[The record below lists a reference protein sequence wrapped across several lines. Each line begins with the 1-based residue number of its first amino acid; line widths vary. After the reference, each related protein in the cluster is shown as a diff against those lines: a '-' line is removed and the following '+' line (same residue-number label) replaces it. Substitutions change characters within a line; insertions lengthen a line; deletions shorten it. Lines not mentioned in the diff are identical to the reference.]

1 MEASETSLLVQ
12 CFFEFLGT
20 FVMILLGCG
29 VVACT
34 TLKGSK
40 GNGGGWVV
48 ITLAWGLAVMCGV
61 FITGPFTGAHLN
73 PAVTVGLAAA
83 GKFSWSLV
91 VPYII
96 SQLVG
101 AFLAGLVVYLF
112 YRDHFDI
119 TEDKDTKLGVF
130 ATIPAIKNLKRN
142 FFSELIGTFVLIL
155 VILFLAESGNK
166 SEVGLGSIGALPVAL
181 LVVVI
186 GMALGG
192 TTGYAINPA
201 RDLGPRLAHHVLR
214 IKGKGSSRW
223 DYAWV
228 PIVGPIAGAMLAVL
242 VFWIYNILISA
253 SGQTHLK

>member
-1 MEASETSLLVQ
+1 MEEVEIPIFLQ

-20 FVMILLGCG
+20 YIMILLGCG

-61 FITGPFTGAHLN
+61 FIAGPYTGAHLN
-73 PAVTVGLAAA
+73 PAVTLGLAMA
-83 GKFSWSLV
+83 GKFDWGMV
-91 VPYII
+91 VPYMV
-96 SQLVG
+96 SQFIG
-101 AFLAGLVVYLF
+101 AFLGGATVFVF
-112 YRDHFDI
+112 YKDHFNI

-130 ATIPAIKNLKRN
+130 ATIPAIRNLKRN
-142 FFSELIGTFVLIL
+142 FLSETIGTFVLIL
-155 VILFLAESGNK
+155 VILFLAERGNT

-201 RDLGPRLAHHVLR
+201 RDFGPRLAHHLLP
-214 IKGKGSSRW
+214 IKGKGSSQW
-223 DYAWV
+223 KYAWV
-228 PIVGPIAGAMLAVL
+228 PIAGPILGAAFAVL
-242 VFWIYNILISA
+242 VFKLYLLLYPA
-253 SGQTHLK
+253 P

>member
-201 RDLGPRLAHHVLR
+201 RDLGQIGRAHV
-214 IKGKGSSRW
+214 
-223 DYAWV
+223 
-228 PIVGPIAGAMLAVL
+228 
-242 VFWIYNILISA
+242 
-253 SGQTHLK
+253 

>member
-1 MEASETSLLVQ
+1 MEEVEIPIFLQ

-20 FVMILLGCG
+20 YIMILLGCG

-61 FITGPFTGAHLN
+61 FIAGPYTGAHLN
-73 PAVTVGLAAA
+73 PAVTLGLAMA
-83 GKFSWSLV
+83 GKFDWGMV
-91 VPYII
+91 VPYLA
-96 SQLVG
+96 SQFIG
-101 AFLAGLVVYLF
+101 AFLGGATVFVF
-112 YRDHFDI
+112 YKDHFNI

-130 ATIPAIKNLKRN
+130 ATIPAIRNLKRN
-142 FFSELIGTFVLIL
+142 FISETIGTFVLIL
-155 VILFLAESGNK
+155 VILFLAERGNT

-201 RDLGPRLAHHVLR
+201 RDLGPRLAHHLLP
-214 IKGKGSSRW
+214 IKGKGSSQW
-223 DYAWV
+223 KYAWV
-228 PIVGPIAGAMLAVL
+228 PIAGPILGAAFAVL
-242 VFWIYNILISA
+242 VFKLYLLLYPA
-253 SGQTHLK
+253 L

>member
-83 GKFSWSLV
+83 GKFSWSLRLRL
-91 VPYII
+91 I
-96 SQLVG
+96 SSLSSSG
-101 AFLAGLVVYLF
+101 LSFAGLVVYLF

-119 TEDKDTKLGVF
+119 TEDKGHQARGLRHYFRHKKLEEKFLFRSLSG
-130 ATIPAIKNLKRN
+130 R
-142 FFSELIGTFVLIL
+142 FVLIL
-155 VILFLAESGNK
+155 VILFLAESWQQVGG
-166 SEVGLGSIGALPVAL
+166 GLGSSELLPVAL

-186 GMALGG
+186 GMALAKLSPATLHQSCPGSR
-192 TTGYAINPA
+192 TTSCPPRAPHKCERQQQMGLRMGADRRADSRKLCSPCLSSGYT
-201 RDLGPRLAHHVLR
+201 
-214 IKGKGSSRW
+214 
-223 DYAWV
+223 
-228 PIVGPIAGAMLAVL
+228 
-242 VFWIYNILISA
+242 IS
-253 SGQTHLK
+253 